1 MTEKKRY
8 SVAYQGEPGCYSE
21 QAAYRFFGE
30 DIECVPSA
38 GFGDV
43 FDALSTKRA
52 TRAVLPIENVL
63 AGTIHS
69 NLDRIVGASNV
80 HIVGEVEVDVKHCLL
95 GTDKDMKVEVAR
107 SHEMA
112 LLQCDDY
119 LKKHGIRAEIAGDT
133 AGAAREL
140 ATSRTP
146 GVTAIASVGA
156 AKRYGLEI
164 LAQGIGNSPINYT
177 RFWVLS
183 CDDTIPI
190 PRGPKCKTSISF
202 TLGLGPGKLVQALS
216 AFAYHDIDLTK
227 IESRHITS
235 LGNAFDCKAHK
246 DARWGYIF
254 YVDIVGSVAD
264 KRVELAIESLK
275 TKTAFY
281 RLLGSY
287 EAFSDARSEEPNPVI
302 HQTNGFSVPVVNGI
316 TESSP

>member
-1 MTEKKRY
+1 M
-8 SVAYQGEPGCYSE
+8 
-21 QAAYRFFGE
+21 
-30 DIECVPSA
+30 
-38 GFGDV
+38 
-43 FDALSTKRA
+43 
-52 TRAVLPIENVL
+52 L

-69 NLDRIVGASNV
+69 NLDRIVGAPSV

-95 GTDKDMKVEVAR
+95 VADKDAKIEVAR

-112 LLQCDDY
+112 LLQCDAY

-140 ATSRTP
+140 AKTNTP
-146 GVTAIASVGA
+146 GVAAIASVGA
-156 AKRYGLEI
+156 ARRYGLHVAAE
-164 LAQGIGNSPINYT
+164 GIGNSLDNYT

-183 CDDTIPI
+183 CNERAI
-190 PRGPKCKTSISF
+190 PRGPACKTSIAF
-202 TLGLGPGKLVQALS
+202 TLDLGPGKLVQALS

-235 LGNAFDCKAHK
+235 LGDAFDHEAHK
-246 DARWGYIF
+246 VARWGYIF
-254 YVDIVGSVAD
+254 YVDFIGTVAD

-275 TKTAFY
+275 LKTAFY

-287 EAFSDARSEEPNPVI
+287 EAFSDCANKCQPEVPNTVI
-302 HQTNGFSVPVVNGI
+302 GQGNGFSVPVVNGI